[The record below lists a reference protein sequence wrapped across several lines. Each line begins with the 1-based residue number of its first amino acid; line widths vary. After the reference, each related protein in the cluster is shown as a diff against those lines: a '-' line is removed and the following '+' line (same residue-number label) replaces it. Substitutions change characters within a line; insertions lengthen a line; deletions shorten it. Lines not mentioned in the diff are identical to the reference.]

1 MDKRTFM
8 KRCFLWSAVAVAA
21 ALLIF
26 GLCFGKVIEES
37 LFLEVAKYVVMWPPL
52 TVIIWVF
59 VYTLG
64 QMYYDFH
71 IRNREDKPKEKEDE
85 VPEE

>member
-1 MDKRTFM
+1 M
-8 KRCFLWSAVAVAA
+8 KRCFLWSAVAVAVV
-21 ALLIF
+21 LLVF
-26 GLCFGKVIEES
+26 GLCFGKVIEEN
-37 LFLEVAKYVVMWPPL
+37 LFLEIAKYVVMWPFL

-71 IRNREDKPKEKEDE
+71 IRRRDDGDGED
-85 VPEE
+85 